1 MQALKV
7 QQERNKVTLQT
18 RAAKHEIWKPF
29 IEELFIAILSM
40 NYWLRSNLK
49 VEQPFEN
56 INVSYDNIDIDIEF
70 NEYIYPRVSELI
82 NTWSAAKTS
91 GVASTR
97 EAVKKIHPDWDDER
111 IEDEVNLIRYA
122 RNEFILQT

>member
-1 MQALKV
+1 MQA

-70 NEYIYPRVSELI
+70 NEYIYPRVELI
-82 NTWSAAKTS
+82 NTWSAKTRS
-91 GVASTR
+91 CFNKRSS
-97 EAVKKIHPDWDDER
+97 
-111 IEDEVNLIRYA
+111 
-122 RNEFILQT
+122 

>member
-1 MQALKV
+1 
-7 QQERNKVTLQT
+7 
-18 RAAKHEIWKPF
+18 
-29 IEELFIAILSM
+29 M

-111 IEDEVNLIRYA
+111 IEDEVNLIRYEQGMSLDTPDLMQFGVEEDTKTIEEVIEGA
-122 RNEFILQT
+122 NE